1 MEKKQVIAMVLATI
15 LCIAI
20 VVIMVMRVH
29 NYNNQNGHYKR
40 YVSVEIDGGDTIT
53 SICQDHYSP
62 SSFDVSLNEYIDD
75 VVLINGLGDR
85 DHIVEGNYVIVP
97 IE

>member
-1 MEKKQVIAMVLATI
+1 MKKRHITMILAVV

-20 VVIMVMRVH
+20 VVIMVIRVR

-40 YVSVEIDGGDTIT
+40 YVSVEIEGGDTVT

-62 SSFDVSLNEYIDD
+62 SSFDVSLYDYIDD
-75 VVLINGLGDR
+75 VVRINGLGDR
-85 DHIVEGNYVIVP
+85 DRITEGNYIIVP